1 MEVQPL
7 VEELGE
13 YPYSE
18 LDEARARA
26 AGRGEPLID
35 FGVGEPAEP
44 IPPFIREEL
53 VAAVAEEPTS
63 RYPAAAGM
71 AELRAAIAGWI
82 DRRYGVEVDPE
93 IEVLPTLGTKEA
105 IFHLAGLLHWPAS
118 HRDLVVV
125 TTPGY
130 PVPGRSARLA
140 GAQVVELPLDPDGG
154 WLPRIDEIPEE
165 AWHRIS
171 IFWLN
176 SPNNPT
182 GSVVPLAFYEEL
194 AERCRRHGVVL
205 ASDEAYSDI
214 WFGEEPPP
222 SVLQISDP
230 THVIAFHSLS
240 KRSAIPGYRSGFV
253 CGDPL
258 LIGAMR
264 QLRPT
269 MGVTPQ
275 HFVQRASIAAWSDDA
290 HAEEM
295 RARYAAKRELMVPA
309 LAAAGIPHVGG
320 DASFF
325 LWCRVAG
332 GDDRAAVRSLLDAG
346 ILAAPGGIFGEAGT
360 GYIRFAL
367 VPPLEECRRAATVI
381 AGMEL

>member
-13 YPYSE
+13 YPFTE
-18 LDEARARA
+18 LDDARARA
-26 AGRGEPLID
+26 AEAGESLID

-44 IPPFIREEL
+44 VPEFIRDEMLAALREEE
-53 VAAVAEEPTS
+53 VA
-63 RYPAAAGM
+63 RYPLSSGM
-71 AELRAAIAGWI
+71 ADLRAAIAGWI

-93 IEVLPTLGTKEA
+93 IEILPTLGTKEA
-105 IFHLAGLLHWPAS
+105 IFHLAGLLHWPGS

-130 PVPGRSARLA
+130 PVPARSARLA
-140 GAQVVELPLDPDGG
+140 GAGVVELPLDPANG
-154 WLPRIDEIPEE
+154 WLPRIDEIPAE

-171 IFWLN
+171 VVWIN

-182 GSVVPLAFYEEL
+182 GSVVPLDFYEEL
-194 AERCRRHGVVL
+194 ATRCRRHGVVL

-214 WFGEEPPP
+214 WFGEPPP
-222 SVLQISDP
+222 SVLQVSDP
-230 THVIAFHSLS
+230 THILAFHSLS

-264 QLRPT
+264 QLRPS

-275 HFVQRASIAAWSDDA
+275 LFVQRASIAAWSDDA

-295 RARYAAKRELMVPA
+295 RARYAAKRDVMLPA
-309 LAAAGIPHVGG
+309 LMASGLQDAGG

-325 LWCRVAG
+325 LWMRTPD
-332 GDDRAAVRSLLDAG
+332 GDERAAMKRLLSAG
-346 ILAAPGGIFGEAGT
+346 ILAAPGSIFGEGGAG
-360 GYIRFAL
+360 YLRFAL
-367 VPPLEECRRAATVI
+367 VPTLDECRRAAEILGNV
-381 AGMEL
+381 EL

>member
-13 YPYSE
+13 YPFTE
-18 LDEARARA
+18 LDDARARA
-26 AGRGEPLID
+26 VEAGESLID

-44 IPPFIREEL
+44 VPEFIRDEMLAALREEE
-53 VAAVAEEPTS
+53 VA
-63 RYPAAAGM
+63 RYPLSSGM
-71 AELRAAIAGWI
+71 ADLRAAIAGWI

-93 IEVLPTLGTKEA
+93 IEILPTLGTKEA
-105 IFHLAGLLHWPAS
+105 IFHLAGLLHWPGS

-130 PVPGRSARLA
+130 PVPARSARLA
-140 GAQVVELPLDPDGG
+140 GAGVVELPLDPANG

-171 IFWLN
+171 VVWIN

-182 GSVVPLAFYEEL
+182 GSVVPLDFYEDL
-194 AERCRRHGVVL
+194 ATRCRRHGVVL

-214 WFGEEPPP
+214 WFGEPPP
-222 SVLQISDP
+222 SVLQVSDP
-230 THVIAFHSLS
+230 THILAFHSLS

-264 QLRPT
+264 QLRPS

-275 HFVQRASIAAWSDDA
+275 LFVQRASISAWSDDA

-295 RARYAAKRELMVPA
+295 RARYAAKRDVMLPA
-309 LAAAGIPHVGG
+309 LMAAGLQDAGG

-325 LWCRVAG
+325 LWMRTPD
-332 GDDRAAVRSLLDAG
+332 GDERAAMKRLLSAG
-346 ILAAPGGIFGEAGT
+346 ILAAPGSIFGEGGAG
-360 GYIRFAL
+360 YLRFAL
-367 VPPLEECRRAATVI
+367 VPTLDECRRAAEILGNV
-381 AGMEL
+381 EL

>member
-13 YPYSE
+13 YPFTE
-18 LDEARARA
+18 LDDARARA
-26 AGRGEPLID
+26 AEAGESLID

-44 IPPFIREEL
+44 VPEFIRDEMLAALREEE
-53 VAAVAEEPTS
+53 VA
-63 RYPAAAGM
+63 RYPLSSGM
-71 AELRAAIAGWI
+71 ADLRAAIAGWI

-93 IEVLPTLGTKEA
+93 IEILPTLGTKEA
-105 IFHLAGLLHWPAS
+105 IFHLAGLLHWPGS

-130 PVPGRSARLA
+130 PVPARSARLA
-140 GAQVVELPLDPDGG
+140 GAGVVELPLDPANG

-171 IFWLN
+171 IIWIN

-182 GSVVPLAFYEEL
+182 GSVVPLDFYEEL
-194 AERCRRHGVVL
+194 ATRCRRHGVVL

-214 WFGEEPPP
+214 WFGEPPP
-222 SVLQISDP
+222 SVLQVSDP
-230 THVIAFHSLS
+230 THILAFHSLS

-264 QLRPT
+264 QLRPS

-275 HFVQRASIAAWSDDA
+275 LFVQRASIAAWSDDA

-295 RARYAAKRELMVPA
+295 RARYAAKRDVMLPA
-309 LAAAGIPHVGG
+309 LMASGLQDAGG

-325 LWCRVAG
+325 LWMRTPD
-332 GDDRAAVRSLLDAG
+332 GDERAAMKRLLSAG
-346 ILAAPGGIFGEAGT
+346 ILAAPGSIFGEGGAG
-360 GYIRFAL
+360 YLRFAL
-367 VPPLEECRRAATVI
+367 VPTLDECRRAAEILGNV
-381 AGMEL
+381 EL

>member
-13 YPYSE
+13 YPFTE
-18 LDEARARA
+18 LDDARARA
-26 AGRGEPLID
+26 AESGESLID

-44 IPPFIREEL
+44 VPEFIREEML
-53 VAAVAEEPTS
+53 AAIREENVA
-63 RYPAAAGM
+63 RYPLAAGM
-71 AELRAAIAGWI
+71 ADLRAAIAGWI
-82 DRRYGVEVDPE
+82 DRRYGVDVDPE

-105 IFHLAGLLHWPAS
+105 IFHLAGLLHWPGS

-130 PVPGRSARLA
+130 PVPARSARLA
-140 GAQVVELPLDPDGG
+140 GAGVVELPLDPDSG

-165 AWHRIS
+165 VWHRIS
-171 IFWLN
+171 IIWIN

-182 GSVVPLAFYEEL
+182 GSVVPLDFYEEL
-194 AERCRRHGVVL
+194 AARCRRHGVVL
-205 ASDEAYSDI
+205 ASDEAYSDV
-214 WFGEEPPP
+214 WFGEPPP
-222 SVLQISDP
+222 SVLQLSDP
-230 THVIAFHSLS
+230 THILAFHSLS
-240 KRSAIPGYRSGFV
+240 KRSTIPGYRSGFV

-264 QLRPT
+264 QLRPS

-275 HFVQRASIAAWSDDA
+275 LFVQRASIAAWSDDA

-295 RARYAAKRELMVPA
+295 RARYAAKRDVMLPA
-309 LAAAGIPHVGG
+309 LAGAGLEDAGG

-325 LWCRVAG
+325 LWMRTPD
-332 GDDRAAVRSLLDAG
+332 GDERAAVKRLLSAG
-346 ILAAPGGIFGEAGT
+346 ILAAPGSIFGEGGAG
-360 GYIRFAL
+360 YLRFAL
-367 VPPLEECRRAATVI
+367 VPTLDECRRAAEI
-381 AGMEL
+381 LGSLEL

>member
-13 YPYSE
+13 YPFTE
-18 LDEARARA
+18 LDDARARA
-26 AGRGEPLID
+26 AESGEPLID

-44 IPPFIREEL
+44 VPAFIREEML
-53 VAAVAEEPTS
+53 AAIGEEDVA
-63 RYPAAAGM
+63 RYPLAAGM
-71 AELRAAIAGWI
+71 ADLRVAIAGWI
-82 DRRYGVEVDPE
+82 ERRYGVEVDPE

-105 IFHLAGLLHWPAS
+105 IFHLAGLLHWPGS

-130 PVPGRSARLA
+130 PVPARSARLV
-140 GAQVVELPLDPDGG
+140 GANVIELPLDPDGG
-154 WLPRIDEIPEE
+154 WLPDIDAIPEE

-171 IFWLN
+171 IFWIT

-182 GSVVPLAFYEEL
+182 GSVAPLDFYEEL
-194 AERCRRHGVVL
+194 AARCRRHGVVL
-205 ASDEAYSDI
+205 ASDEAYSDV
-214 WFGEEPPP
+214 WFGAPPP
-222 SVLQISDP
+222 SVLQLSDP
-230 THVIAFHSLS
+230 THILAFHSLS

-275 HFVQRASIAAWSDDA
+275 LFVQKASIAAWSDDH
-290 HAEEM
+290 HAEVM
-295 RARYAAKRELMVPA
+295 RERYAAKRDVMLPA
-309 LAAAGIPHVGG
+309 LQAAGLEHDGG
-320 DASFF
+320 DATFF
-325 LWCRVAG
+325 LWCRVPG
-332 GDDRAAVRSLLDAG
+332 GDDRAATRKLVQAG
-346 ILAAPGGIFGEAGT
+346 ILAAPGSIFGEGGAGHL
-360 GYIRFAL
+360 RFAL
-367 VPPLEECRRAATVI
+367 VPTLEECRSAASI
-381 AGMEL
+381 LDGLEL

>member
-13 YPYSE
+13 YPFTE
-18 LDEARARA
+18 LDDARARA
-26 AGRGEPLID
+26 AEAGESLID

-44 IPPFIREEL
+44 VPEFIRDEMLAALREEE
-53 VAAVAEEPTS
+53 VA
-63 RYPAAAGM
+63 RYPLASGM
-71 AELRAAIAGWI
+71 ADLRAAIAGWI

-93 IEVLPTLGTKEA
+93 IEILPTLGTKEA
-105 IFHLAGLLHWPAS
+105 IFHLAGLLHWPGS

-130 PVPGRSARLA
+130 PVPARSARLA
-140 GAQVVELPLDPDGG
+140 GAGVVELPLDPANG

-171 IFWLN
+171 VVWIN

-182 GSVVPLAFYEEL
+182 GSVVPLDFYEDL
-194 AERCRRHGVVL
+194 ATRCRRHGVVL

-214 WFGEEPPP
+214 WFGEPPP
-222 SVLQISDP
+222 SVLQVSDP
-230 THVIAFHSLS
+230 THILAFHSLS

-264 QLRPT
+264 QLRPS
-269 MGVTPQ
+269 MGVTPKL
-275 HFVQRASIAAWSDDA
+275 FVQRASIAAWSDDA

-295 RARYAAKRELMVPA
+295 RARYAAKRDVMLPA
-309 LAAAGIPHVGG
+309 LMAAG
-320 DASFF
+320 
-325 LWCRVAG
+325 L
-332 GDDRAAVRSLLDAG
+332 
-346 ILAAPGGIFGEAGT
+346 
-360 GYIRFAL
+360 
-367 VPPLEECRRAATVI
+367 
-381 AGMEL
+381 

>member
-13 YPYSE
+13 YPFTE
-18 LDEARARA
+18 LDDARARA
-26 AGRGEPLID
+26 AESGGSLID

-44 IPPFIREEL
+44 VPEFIREEML
-53 VAAVAEEPTS
+53 AAIREENVA
-63 RYPAAAGM
+63 RYPLAAGM
-71 AELRAAIAGWI
+71 ADLRASIAGWI
-82 DRRYGVEVDPE
+82 DRRYGVDVDPE

-105 IFHLAGLLHWPAS
+105 IFHLAGLLHWPGS

-130 PVPGRSARLA
+130 PVPARSARLA
-140 GAQVVELPLDPDGG
+140 GAGVVELPLDPDSG

-165 AWHRIS
+165 VWHRIS
-171 IFWLN
+171 IIWIN

-182 GSVVPLAFYEEL
+182 GSVVPLDFYEEL
-194 AERCRRHGVVL
+194 AARCRRHGVVL
-205 ASDEAYSDI
+205 ASDEAYSDV
-214 WFGEEPPP
+214 WFGEPPP
-222 SVLQISDP
+222 SVLQLSDP
-230 THVIAFHSLS
+230 THILAFHSLS

-264 QLRPT
+264 QLRPS

-275 HFVQRASIAAWSDDA
+275 LFVQRASIAAWSDDA

-295 RARYAAKRELMVPA
+295 RARYAAKRDVMLPA
-309 LAAAGIPHVGG
+309 LAGAGLEDAGG

-325 LWCRVAG
+325 LWMRTPD
-332 GDDRAAVRSLLDAG
+332 GDERAAVKRLLSAG
-346 ILAAPGGIFGEAGT
+346 ILAAPGSIFGEGGAG
-360 GYIRFAL
+360 YLRFAL
-367 VPPLEECRRAATVI
+367 VPTLEECRRAAEI
-381 AGMEL
+381 LGSLEL

>member
-7 VEELGE
+7 VEELGD
-13 YPYSE
+13 YPFTE
-18 LDEARARA
+18 LDDARARA
-26 AGRGEPLID
+26 AESGESLID

-44 IPPFIREEL
+44 VPGFIRDEMLAAIRDEEI
-53 VAAVAEEPTS
+53 A
-63 RYPAAAGM
+63 RYPLAAGM
-71 AELRAAIAGWI
+71 ADLRSAIAGWI

-105 IFHLAGLLHWPAS
+105 IFHLAGLLHWPGS

-125 TTPGY
+125 TSPGY
-130 PVPGRSARLA
+130 PVPARSARLA
-140 GAQVVELPLDPDGG
+140 GAGVVELPLDPDND

-171 IFWLN
+171 IIWIN

-182 GSVVPLAFYEEL
+182 GAVVPLDFYEEL
-194 AERCRRHGVVL
+194 AARCRRHGVVL
-205 ASDEAYSDI
+205 ASDEAYSDV
-214 WFGEEPPP
+214 WFGEPPP
-222 SVLQISDP
+222 SVLQLSDP
-230 THVIAFHSLS
+230 THILAFHSLS

-258 LIGAMR
+258 LIGGMR
-264 QLRPT
+264 QLRPS

-275 HFVQRASIAAWSDDA
+275 LFVQRASIAAWSDDA

-295 RARYAAKRELMVPA
+295 RARYAAKRDVMLPA
-309 LAAAGIPHVGG
+309 LVNAGLEDAGG

-325 LWCRVAG
+325 LWMRAPAG
-332 GDDRAAVRSLLDAG
+332 DERAAMKKLLSAG
-346 ILAAPGGIFGEAGT
+346 ILAAPGSIFGEGGAG
-360 GYIRFAL
+360 YLRFAL
-367 VPPLEECRRAATVI
+367 VPTLGECGRAAEI
-381 AGMEL
+381 LGNLEL

>member
-13 YPYSE
+13 YPFTE
-18 LDEARARA
+18 LDDARARA
-26 AGRGEPLID
+26 AEAGESLID

-44 IPPFIREEL
+44 VPEFIRDEMLAALREE
-53 VAAVAEEPTS
+53 VA
-63 RYPAAAGM
+63 RYPLAAGM
-71 AELRAAIAGWI
+71 ADLRAAIAGWI

-93 IEVLPTLGTKEA
+93 IEILPTLGTKEA
-105 IFHLAGLLHWPAS
+105 IFHLAGLLHWPGS

-130 PVPGRSARLA
+130 PVPARSARLA
-140 GAQVVELPLDPDGG
+140 GAGVVELPLDPANG

-171 IFWLN
+171 VVWIN

-182 GSVVPLAFYEEL
+182 GSVVPLDFYEDL
-194 AERCRRHGVVL
+194 ATRCRRHGVVL

-214 WFGEEPPP
+214 WFGEPPP
-222 SVLQISDP
+222 SVLQVSDP
-230 THVIAFHSLS
+230 THILAFHSLS

-264 QLRPT
+264 QLRPS

-275 HFVQRASIAAWSDDA
+275 LFVQRASIAAWSDDA

-295 RARYAAKRELMVPA
+295 RARYAAKRDVMLPA
-309 LAAAGIPHVGG
+309 LMAAGLQDAGG

-325 LWCRVAG
+325 LWMRTPD
-332 GDDRAAVRSLLDAG
+332 GDERAAMKRLLSAG
-346 ILAAPGGIFGEAGT
+346 ILAAPGSIFGEGGAG
-360 GYIRFAL
+360 YLRFAL
-367 VPPLEECRRAATVI
+367 VPTLDECRRAAEILGNV
-381 AGMEL
+381 EL

>member
-13 YPYSE
+13 YPFTE
-18 LDEARARA
+18 LDDARARA
-26 AGRGEPLID
+26 AESGESLID

-44 IPPFIREEL
+44 VPEFIREEML
-53 VAAVAEEPTS
+53 AAIREENVA
-63 RYPAAAGM
+63 RYPLAAGM
-71 AELRAAIAGWI
+71 ADLRAAIAGWI
-82 DRRYGVEVDPE
+82 DRRYGVDVDPE

-105 IFHLAGLLHWPAS
+105 IFHLAGLLHWPGS

-130 PVPGRSARLA
+130 PVPARSARLA
-140 GAQVVELPLDPDGG
+140 GAGVVELPLDPDSG

-165 AWHRIS
+165 VWHRIS
-171 IFWLN
+171 IIWIN

-182 GSVVPLAFYEEL
+182 GSVVPLDFYERL
-194 AERCRRHGVVL
+194 AARCRRHGVVL
-205 ASDEAYSDI
+205 ASDEAYSDV
-214 WFGEEPPP
+214 WFGEPPP
-222 SVLQISDP
+222 SVLQLSDP
-230 THVIAFHSLS
+230 THILAFHSLS

-264 QLRPT
+264 QLRPS

-275 HFVQRASIAAWSDDA
+275 LFVQRASIAAWSDDA

-295 RARYAAKRELMVPA
+295 RARYAAKRDVMLPA
-309 LAAAGIPHVGG
+309 LAGAGLEDAGG

-325 LWCRVAG
+325 LWMRTPD
-332 GDDRAAVRSLLDAG
+332 GDERSAVKRLLSAG
-346 ILAAPGGIFGEAGT
+346 ILAAPGSIFGEGGAG
-360 GYIRFAL
+360 YLRFAL
-367 VPPLEECRRAATVI
+367 VPTLDECRRAAEI
-381 AGMEL
+381 LGSLEL

>member
-13 YPYSE
+13 YPFTE
-18 LDEARARA
+18 LDDARARA
-26 AGRGEPLID
+26 AESGASLID

-44 IPPFIREEL
+44 VPEFIREEML
-53 VAAVAEEPTS
+53 AAIREENVA
-63 RYPAAAGM
+63 RYPLAAGM
-71 AELRAAIAGWI
+71 ADLRASIAGWI
-82 DRRYGVEVDPE
+82 DRRYGVDVDPE

-105 IFHLAGLLHWPAS
+105 IFHLAGLLHWPGS

-130 PVPGRSARLA
+130 PVPARSARLA
-140 GAQVVELPLDPDGG
+140 GAGVVELPLDPDSG

-165 AWHRIS
+165 VWHRIS
-171 IFWLN
+171 IIWIN

-182 GSVVPLAFYEEL
+182 GSVVPLDFYEEL
-194 AERCRRHGVVL
+194 AARCRRHGVVL
-205 ASDEAYSDI
+205 ASDEAYSDV
-214 WFGEEPPP
+214 WFGGPPP
-222 SVLQISDP
+222 SVLQLSDP
-230 THVIAFHSLS
+230 THILAFHSLS

-264 QLRPT
+264 QLRPS

-275 HFVQRASIAAWSDDA
+275 LFVQRASIAAWSDDA

-295 RARYAAKRELMVPA
+295 RARYAAKRDVMLPA
-309 LAAAGIPHVGG
+309 LAGAGLEDAGG

-325 LWCRVAG
+325 LWMRTPD
-332 GDDRAAVRSLLDAG
+332 GDERAAVKRLLSAG
-346 ILAAPGGIFGEAGT
+346 ILAAPGSIFGDGGAG
-360 GYIRFAL
+360 YLRFAL
-367 VPPLEECRRAATVI
+367 VPTLEECRRAAEI
-381 AGMEL
+381 LGSLEL

>member
-13 YPYSE
+13 YPFTE
-18 LDEARARA
+18 LDDARARA
-26 AGRGEPLID
+26 AEAGESLID

-44 IPPFIREEL
+44 VPEFIRDEMLAALREEE
-53 VAAVAEEPTS
+53 VARSPLS
-63 RYPAAAGM
+63 SGM
-71 AELRAAIAGWI
+71 ADLRAAIAGWI

-93 IEVLPTLGTKEA
+93 IEILPTLGTKEA
-105 IFHLAGLLHWPAS
+105 IFHLAGLLHWPGS

-130 PVPGRSARLA
+130 PVPARSARLA
-140 GAQVVELPLDPDGG
+140 GAGVVELPLDPANG

-171 IFWLN
+171 IIWIN

-182 GSVVPLAFYEEL
+182 GSVVPLDFYEDL
-194 AERCRRHGVVL
+194 ATRCRRHGVVL

-214 WFGEEPPP
+214 WFGEPPP
-222 SVLQISDP
+222 SVLQVSDP
-230 THVIAFHSLS
+230 THILAFHSLS

-264 QLRPT
+264 QLRPS

-275 HFVQRASIAAWSDDA
+275 LFVQRASIAAWSDDA

-295 RARYAAKRELMVPA
+295 RARYAAKRDVMLPA
-309 LAAAGIPHVGG
+309 LMAAGLQDAGG

-325 LWCRVAG
+325 LWMRTPD
-332 GDDRAAVRSLLDAG
+332 GDERAAMKRLLSAG
-346 ILAAPGGIFGEAGT
+346 ILAAPGSIFGEGGAG
-360 GYIRFAL
+360 YLRFAL
-367 VPPLEECRRAATVI
+367 VPTLDECRRAAEILGNV
-381 AGMEL
+381 EL

>member
-13 YPYSE
+13 YPFTE
-18 LDEARARA
+18 LDDARARA
-26 AGRGEPLID
+26 AEAGESLID

-44 IPPFIREEL
+44 VPEFIRDEMLAALREEE
-53 VAAVAEEPTS
+53 VA
-63 RYPAAAGM
+63 RYPLSSGM
-71 AELRAAIAGWI
+71 ADLRAAIAGWI

-93 IEVLPTLGTKEA
+93 IEILPTLGTKEA
-105 IFHLAGLLHWPAS
+105 IFHLAGLLHWPGS

-130 PVPGRSARLA
+130 PVPARSARLA
-140 GAQVVELPLDPDGG
+140 GAGVVELPLDPANG

-165 AWHRIS
+165 VWHRIS
-171 IFWLN
+171 VVWIN

-182 GSVVPLAFYEEL
+182 GSVVPLDFYEDL
-194 AERCRRHGVVL
+194 ATRCRRHGVVL

-214 WFGEEPPP
+214 WFGEPPP
-222 SVLQISDP
+222 SVLQVSDP
-230 THVIAFHSLS
+230 THILAFHSLS

-264 QLRPT
+264 QLRPS

-275 HFVQRASIAAWSDDA
+275 LFVQRASIAAWSDDA

-295 RARYAAKRELMVPA
+295 RARYAAKRDVMLPA
-309 LAAAGIPHVGG
+309 LMAAGLQDAGG

-325 LWCRVAG
+325 LWMRTPD
-332 GDDRAAVRSLLDAG
+332 GDERAAMKRLLSAG
-346 ILAAPGGIFGEAGT
+346 ILAAPGSIFGEGGAG
-360 GYIRFAL
+360 YLRFAL
-367 VPPLEECRRAATVI
+367 VPTLDECRRAAEILGNV
-381 AGMEL
+381 EL